1 MSDSLQVKT
10 RPHRPHGTRL
20 ARRTLGSERDPASP
34 HPDDGTHRTRART
47 GTAHPAGAA
56 APPRERP
63 RTTGPR
69 IADPDRVAPLVSPDL
84 PHTDPNPRPHRT
96 RALRRVRR
104 LGAFLFGRRWK
115 ITRHGLEHIPAT
127 GPVILAA
134 NHLGV
139 IDGPLLVAMSP
150 RTTFALAKSELF
162 SGRLGSLL
170 TWLGQ
175 IPIARHYVD
184 THAIRRSVHVLR
196 SKHCLAIF
204 PEGVRHRGD
213 LASIRG
219 GAAYLAMVTGAPIV
233 PVALLGTRQPGQSV
247 KELPEPGSA
256 LHIVYGEPIA
266 ISQVPWPR
274 RKADVAVQT
283 EYVRR
288 RLQAHLNRAQEITG
302 MELPGDPAQPVPA
315 ASPS

>member
-1 MSDSLQVKT
+1 MSNSLQVKT
-10 RPHRPHGTRL
+10 RPRRQLRRHLGDGTGRTSRQL
-20 ARRTLGSERDPASP
+20 DESTARRSVRVDDDPGPEATTP
-34 HPDDGTHRTRART
+34 L
-47 GTAHPAGAA
+47 
-56 APPRERP
+56 RERP
-63 RTTGPR
+63 PSAAAVIGES
-69 IADPDRVAPLVSPDL
+69 DRVVPLVSPDL

-104 LGAFLFGRRWK
+104 LGAFLFGRRWR
-115 ITRHGLEHIPAT
+115 ITRHGLANIPPT

-134 NHLGV
+134 NHVGV

-204 PEGVRHRGD
+204 PEGVRNRGD
-213 LASIRG
+213 LTSIRG

-247 KELPEPGSA
+247 KDLPEPGSA

-288 RLQAHLNRAQEITG
+288 RLQAHLIRAQEITG

-315 ASPS
+315 ASA